1 MAGKAGMESSR
12 GGISYR
18 HTLIGDW
25 KRVDA
30 ALEHVFNL
38 KFLFEVVTGL
48 AVGVFAGVAGMPLG
62 PLRLPALYLI
72 VPTPQIAAGTNLGID
87 ALTATTAAYKY
98 WRSHMVD
105 GTVFIFMGGFSC
117 IGSFLGGYFSRFAS
131 YKGLLIFIGLVYF
144 LVGLDMFF
152 RAAAGESATETSG
165 DQRPGEDISTGEHKG
180 GSGRP
185 AIGLRNTVVASLW
198 GFVLGFIGGMVGLL
212 MGSLR
217 VPTMI
222 KLMGLT
228 PTVTAGT
235 NMSISSF
242 MAFSGFSGHLMHG
255 HLDLP
260 VLITMGT
267 ASMIGSYVG
276 SHLGISLNPVAMRRL
291 IGVAIVL
298 MAIALFINGV
308 RL

>member
-1 MAGKAGMESSR
+1 MEPSIVLVR

-18 HTLIGDW
+18 HTLIGNR

-30 ALEHVFNL
+30 ALEHIFNL
-38 KFLFEVVTGL
+38 KFLFEVVIGL
-48 AVGVFAGVAGMPLG
+48 AIGVFAGVAGMPLG
-62 PLRLPALYLI
+62 ALRLPAVYLM

-87 ALTATTAAYKY
+87 VLTATTAAYKY
-98 WRSHMVD
+98 WRSHMVES
-105 GTVFIFMGGFSC
+105 TVLLFMGGFSC

-144 LVGLDMFF
+144 WVGLDMFF

-165 DQRPGEDISTGEHKG
+165 DQKPGEDISAGEHKG

-185 AIGLRNTVVASLW
+185 AIGLRNTVAASLW

-228 PTVTAGT
+228 PAVAAGT

-242 MAFSGFSGHLMHG
+242 MALSGFSGHLMHG
-255 HLDLP
+255 NLDLP
-260 VLITMGT
+260 VLITVGT
-267 ASMIGSYVG
+267 ASIIGSYVG
-276 SHLGISLNPVAMRRL
+276 SHLGISLNPLAMKRL

-298 MAIALFINGV
+298 MAIALFISGV